1 MEETKN
7 YFIKEKYQ
15 NESMSNK
22 HKKNCSISIKA

>member
-15 NESMSNK
+15 NELMSNN
-22 HKKNCSISIKA
+22 HKKDCSISIKA